1 MNTFK
6 LLFPIAMVLIGFSCD
21 KEDTNPNGTNECD
34 AEILADCYAH
44 NWKEFLSLDMTVDGA
59 HYKTQYTVSGTISI
73 FSYKATLN
81 TICDLS
87 KFIVDLSS
95 SLDPN
100 LTNFDYLG
108 EVYIEAEDFK
118 LNFVEFFESNFKKE
132 QLSIL
137 RKLEKN
143 EKLVEKI
150 EKENNQLKQNEM
162 VIKYQ
167 DYIQKNPEYLEKIK
181 SEHNNFSLNEE
192 VLSKIAFQKFQ
203 DIKFD

>member
-118 LNFVEFFESNFKKE
+118 LNFTNLDGIISSHFSEELKRPN
-132 QLSIL
+132 I
-137 RKLEKN
+137 N
-143 EKLVEKI
+143 KI
-150 EKENNQLKQNEM
+150 EIYNTLLRLNNQSGLSDEEWYNQNVNYHGM
-162 VIKYQ
+162 TLRYRNK
-167 DYIQKNPEYLEKIK
+167 K
-181 SEHNNFSLNEE
+181 
-192 VLSKIAFQKFQ
+192 
-203 DIKFD
+203 

>member
-1 MNTFK
+1 
-6 LLFPIAMVLIGFSCD
+6 
-21 KEDTNPNGTNECD
+21 
-34 AEILADCYAH
+34 
-44 NWKEFLSLDMTVDGA
+44 MTVDGA

-118 LNFVEFFESNFKKE
+118 LNFTNLDGIISSHFSEELKRPNIKK
-132 QLSIL
+132 
-137 RKLEKN
+137 
-143 EKLVEKI
+143 
-150 EKENNQLKQNEM
+150 LKFT
-162 VIKYQ
+162 I
-167 DYIQKNPEYLEKIK
+167 PC
-181 SEHNNFSLNEE
+181 F
-192 VLSKIAFQKFQ
+192 A
-203 DIKFD
+203 